1 MNNTKLST
9 ATHIICAIEKFSKS
23 GYDVNSNFLAVSVNA
38 NPASIRR
45 AVSPFLRAGII
56 YTNNGYHINNFAELT
71 ILDLYKVIEPD
82 HSFLKSHPNGNPNC
96 PVGSKIEPVMTE
108 VYSTFQ
114 TAIEQEMKNVKLKE
128 IIENFNE
135 NKSLFNVL

>member
-1 MNNTKLST
+1 MNNTKLSM

-23 GYDVNSNFLAVSVNA
+23 GYDVNSNFLAVSVNT

-45 AVSPFLRAGII
+45 AIGPFLRADII
-56 YTNNGYHINNFAELT
+56 YTDNGYHINNFKQLSMY
-71 ILDLYKVIEPD
+71 DLYKVIEPN

-108 VYSTFQ
+108 VYSSFQ
-114 TAIEQEMKNVKLKE
+114 TAIEQEMKTVKLTE
-128 IIENFNE
+128 VIENFNE
-135 NKSLFNVL
+135 NKSTFIV